1 MERARS
7 LVLLSC
13 LVLCTVGLS
22 QTGIGDSTYLR
33 MPDRANAMRA
43 MRFDMEAY
51 QDTLRTYRDALE
63 TAATGIDAIAQVG
76 QDRKAKLGR
85 LREDVKSLTK
95 EMKRQRKRLKKNA
108 PPFEES
114 ARSCS
119 DLVRR
124 TKLLRAQMI
133 AQGARPE
140 R

>member
-7 LVLLSC
+7 LLLLSC
-13 LVLCTVGLS
+13 LVLCTVALS
-22 QTGIGDSTYLR
+22 QNVTGDSTYLR
-33 MPDRANAMRA
+33 MPDRANAMQA

-51 QDTLRTYRDALE
+51 QDTLRSYRDALE
-63 TAATGIDAIAQVG
+63 TAATGVDAIAQAG
-76 QDRKAKLGR
+76 QDHKAKLGR

-124 TKLLRAQMI
+124 TKLLRAQMT
-133 AQGARPE
+133 ALGARPE